1 MFLSQVTSGMPK
13 KLRSILVLSAVV
25 TALLLAF
32 QGSVSAKTSPIVG
45 RWQMVRTCQK
55 MVGALQADGL
65 RPLAPAVVG
74 DYFPNQTPQ
83 QLAKK
88 KNLCQGAK
96 PQIHSHFFTAEGK
109 FGSVD
114 QHGEQVD
121 DGTYAV
127 SGSTLKIGE
136 GSFRFRIQGKTLML
150 KPLLTSALKQEALAD
165 PLGFHPGWLHGR
177 RCRAGTS
184 LEPRCLQDLVLTQC
198 DLNAALAVMIR

>member
-1 MFLSQVTSGMPK
+1 MFLSQVTSGMPR
-13 KLRSILVLSAVV
+13 KLRSIFVLSAVV

-32 QGSVSAKTSPIVG
+32 QDSVSAKSSPIVG

-55 MVGALQADGL
+55 MVGALQAVGL
-65 RPLAPAVVG
+65 RPLAPVVVG

-96 PQIHSHFFTAEGK
+96 PQIHSHFFTADGK

-114 QHGEQVD
+114 QHGKQVD

-127 SGSTLKIGE
+127 SGSTLKIGA

-165 PLGFHPGWLHGR
+165 PLGFHP
-177 RCRAGTS
+177 AGYM
-184 LEPRCLQDLVLTQC
+184 V
-198 DLNAALAVMIR
+198 AVAVQGHPWNRVACSTWC

>member
-1 MFLSQVTSGMPK
+1 MPA
-13 KLRSILVLSAVV
+13 SNA
-25 TALLLAF
+25 TAE
-32 QGSVSAKTSPIVG
+32 VN
-45 RWQMVRTCQK
+45 
-55 MVGALQADGL
+55 AL
-65 RPLAPAVVG
+65 PLAPSATGGTPAGCASVQECRRAVG

-96 PQIHSHFFTAEGK
+96 PQFHSHFFTADGK

-121 DGTYAV
+121 DGTYEV

-136 GSFRFRIQGKTLML
+136 ASFRLRIQGKTLML

-165 PLGFHPGWLHGR
+165 PLNFHAAGWMVAVALQGHPWNR
-177 RCRAGTS
+177 VACRTW
-184 LEPRCLQDLVLTQC
+184 C
-198 DLNAALAVMIR
+198 

>member
-1 MFLSQVTSGMPK
+1 MSR
-13 KLRSILVLSAVV
+13 KLRSIFVLSAVV

-32 QGSVSAKTSPIVG
+32 QGSVSAKSSPIVG

-55 MVGALQADGL
+55 MVGALQANGL

-74 DYFPNQTPQ
+74 DYFPGQTPQ

-96 PQIHSHFFTAEGK
+96 PQIHSHFFTAGGK

-121 DGTYAV
+121 DGTYEV
-127 SGSTLKIGE
+127 SGSTLKIGP

-165 PLGFHPGWLHGR
+165 PLGFHPAGYMVAVAVPGHTWNR
-177 RCRAGTS
+177 VACRTW
-184 LEPRCLQDLVLTQC
+184 C
-198 DLNAALAVMIR
+198 